1 MLKLRRVDLSRIE
14 EILRHIDSY
23 AQEVAC
29 HLDPDLVLLFGS
41 FARGDVNE
49 ASDVDILVVAEFKEE
64 YLDRIPVL
72 QRFNRWRLPLEPLG
86 LTPKEFGDM
95 KARGNPALLRA
106 LEEGKVLYQR
116 KVDRGEEE

>member
-23 AQEVAC
+23 AQEVAR

-49 ASDVDILVVAEFKEE
+49 ASDVDILVAADFAEP
-64 YLDRIPVL
+64 YLDRITVL
-72 QRFNRWRLPLEPLG
+72 QNFNRWRLPLEPLG
-86 LTPKEFGDM
+86 LTPQEFGDM

-106 LEEGKVLYQR
+106 LEEGRVLY
-116 KVDRGEEE
+116 DRG